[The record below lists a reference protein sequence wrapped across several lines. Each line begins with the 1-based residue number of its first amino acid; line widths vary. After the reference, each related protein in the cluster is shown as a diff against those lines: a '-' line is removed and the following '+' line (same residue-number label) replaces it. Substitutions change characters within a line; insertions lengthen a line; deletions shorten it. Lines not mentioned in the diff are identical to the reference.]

1 MTIWNCKMK
10 SYSTIV
16 RAIIWEEKMRD
27 IDSIIM
33 KYRRGDFE
41 ERLNLFLEYRTLRS
55 DFVQIDQDE
64 ASAEGAH
71 TPQPVLTL
79 DRRRK
84 SVFYPFMRL
93 LKRCHSC
100 FL

>member
-1 MTIWNCKMK
+1 
-10 SYSTIV
+10 
-16 RAIIWEEKMRD
+16 MRD

-33 KYRRGDFE
+33 AYRTGDFE
-41 ERLNLFLEYRTLRS
+41 KRLNLFLEFRALRS

-71 TPQPVLTL
+71 RPQPVIAHN
-79 DRRRK
+79 RRHQ

-93 LKRCHSC
+93 LKWCHS
-100 FL
+100 LMV